1 MKARIVTTA
10 AVFGT
15 LFAACGAQRFSS
27 SSVASRIDT
36 SHRMNTQDELRQS
49 FESCLVS
56 TFEANHRM
64 PFEKIKDDCRA
75 AGLARCQGEASC
87 EAAFEVAIH
96 ETMTH
101 GRSVDCD
108 SGYCTILY

>member
-27 SSVASRIDT
+27 SVTSSTRASQ
-36 SHRMNTQDELRQS
+36 RMDTQDEMRQS

-56 TFEANHRM
+56 AFEANHRT
-64 PFEKIKDDCRA
+64 PFEKIKEDCRA